1 MRSLKT
7 FSLSAVLSS
16 VLLVSGG
23 QGQQPTPMIIVQAA
37 NAAPSGT
44 PVVAAPPNAETGSAI
59 DAATKALEQVKAVNE
74 ETLKKQETVLQQLD
88 ELQKAA
94 EQLKIFSKRV

>member
-1 MRSLKT
+1 
-7 FSLSAVLSS
+7 
-16 VLLVSGG
+16 
-23 QGQQPTPMIIVQAA
+23 MIIVQAA

-59 DAATKALEQVKAVNE
+59 DAATKALEQVKAANE